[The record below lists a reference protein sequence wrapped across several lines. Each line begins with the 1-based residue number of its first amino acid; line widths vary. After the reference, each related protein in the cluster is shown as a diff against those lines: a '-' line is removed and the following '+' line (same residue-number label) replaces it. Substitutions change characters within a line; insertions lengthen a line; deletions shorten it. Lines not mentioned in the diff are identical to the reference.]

1 MAPNTDHNPV
11 ANQFQG
17 HCLALN
23 TDYNHVVTAQALA
36 FTPDQ
41 YQQLLSLIGVHQT
54 STVQEPHMINVVSL
68 PSNAVA
74 VAGAVSLPSN
84 AVAGAG
90 ATNHIV
96 CSMNLL
102 TSFTAISHT
111 VVELPNGEAALVTHV
126 GTLKLSS
133 HITLTNV
140 LCVPFF
146 SFNLISVSALTH
158 SQPLYLVFLSNY
170 CFIQD
175 LICWNTIGMGQMH
188 DGLYLLQGS
197 SLSKASK
204 SLDDFLLK
212 NKFNSFTAFSSF
224 VSHANLYSLW
234 HSRLGHPSNMK
245 LHSLGHLFPFL
256 QNCCTKDCIV
266 CPLTKQ
272 KRLPIPFDNK
282 RAVHSF
288 DLVHI
293 DV

>member
-1 MAPNTDHNPV
+1 
-11 ANQFQG
+11 
-17 HCLALN
+17 
-23 TDYNHVVTAQALA
+23 
-36 FTPDQ
+36 
-41 YQQLLSLIGVHQT
+41 
-54 STVQEPHMINVVSL
+54 
-68 PSNAVA
+68 
-74 VAGAVSLPSN
+74 
-84 AVAGAG
+84 
-90 ATNHIV
+90 
-96 CSMNLL
+96 
-102 TSFTAISHT
+102 
-111 VVELPNGEAALVTHV
+111 
-126 GTLKLSS
+126 
-133 HITLTNV
+133 
-140 LCVPFF
+140 
-146 SFNLISVSALTH
+146 
-158 SQPLYLVFLSNY
+158 
-170 CFIQD
+170 
-175 LICWNTIGMGQMH
+175 MH

-212 NKFNSFTAFSSF
+212 NKFSSFTAFSSF

-266 CPLTKQ
+266 CPLAKQ